1 MTALN
6 QTLDLPQD
14 DAGQSLAGSPCSLFL
29 GDCLT
34 VSKKIE
40 DQTVTAVITDPP
52 YGESMGFDGDA
63 NIDTALD
70 LLQFASRDWHRI
82 LVPNGMVAVF
92 WASRSVDQA
101 IDTLKGSGLSFRRIL
116 NMYLPRGGARPYMAW
131 LPRTQPILIFQKY
144 MPKAPPEIHAEICD
158 VLNAAIE
165 RESISKKMLADTLG
179 CNSRLI
185 MKWTRKDDPAWCL
198 PTPRFW
204 KPLKDILKLGDDM
217 DFLLTREPAR
227 GPQREYEYL
236 HDTYV
241 VNEDIND
248 KCEHPCQ
255 KPLRVIR
262 HLCDSLAGNGDII
275 LDPFMGSGTTGVAAM
290 NTGRRF
296 IGIEKDAD
304 FFRVA
309 SERISSAK
317 TAKLSREPS
326 ANNP

>member
-1 MTALN
+1 MTSQL
-6 QTLDLPQD
+6 TIFPP
-14 DAGQSLAGSPCSLFL
+14 LAAPPCSLIL

-34 VSKKIE
+34 VSRKIE
-40 DQTVTAVITDPP
+40 KGTVAAVITDPP
-52 YGESMGFDGDA
+52 YGESMGFDGDE
-63 NIDTALD
+63 NVETAID
-70 LLQFASRDWHRI
+70 LLQFASRDWHSI
-82 LVPNGMVAVF
+82 LKPNGMVAVF

-101 IDTLKGSGLSFRRIL
+101 IDALKSSGLSFRRIL

-144 MPKAPPEIHAEICD
+144 MPKALPEIHAEICD

-165 RESISKKMLADTLG
+165 RENVSKKTLAETLG

-185 MKWTRKDDPAWCL
+185 MKWTRKGDPARCL

-204 KPLKDILKLGDDM
+204 KLLKEILALGDDM
-217 DFLLTREPAR
+217 DFLLTREPVR

-241 VNEDIND
+241 VNEGIND

-255 KPLRVIR
+255 KPLRVIS
-262 HLCDSLAGNGDII
+262 HLCDSLAFRGDLI
-275 LDPFMGSGTTGVAAM
+275 LDPFMGSGTTGVACM

-309 SERISSAK
+309 NERISSANHHN
-317 TAKLSREPS
+317 T
-326 ANNP
+326 